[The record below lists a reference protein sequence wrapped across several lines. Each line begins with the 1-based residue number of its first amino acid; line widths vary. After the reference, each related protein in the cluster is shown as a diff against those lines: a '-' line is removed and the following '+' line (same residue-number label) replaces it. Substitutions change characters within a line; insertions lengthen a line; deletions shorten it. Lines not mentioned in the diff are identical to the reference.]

1 MAKRIVTRIGN
12 VFCAEIDNE
21 CKRFFQYVANDLEY
35 LNSSVIRAF
44 KTKYP
49 MDYEPEIEEI
59 VKDEVEFYAHTIL
72 KFGIVFNA
80 WYKVGT
86 SKNIGDEY
94 KEVLFGTTHNHIYP
108 SVHEII
114 EVNPAKNWR
123 VWRINEPPI
132 IQNGELSVEY
142 VGKINQGGVIPY
154 IDIINRLKFGYFK
167 YKTIGWKIENGKNV
181 PIIEN
186 NHNKEY
192 KKTSDN
198 MEDKGTS
205 KPEKQ
210 YSFNRESFL
219 KKIKRALSKAFHR
232 KSVNEKNQTME
243 VTLNLNARL
252 QPTHRHK
259 LEDIIQNLLEKE
271 KIGTVTGGS
280 TSLNT
285 DGEFSCCNIDIHLN
299 DNNPNTVKRLVE
311 ILNPVGIPKGSILQ
325 GTEPNFKTELGTLE
339 GLGYYS
345 NGTDLPDEVYK
356 SYDINYVI
364 EQMEKAMEGIGC
376 LYSFWEGKAYTALY
390 FYGTSYEEMKRKIEP
405 FVASYPLCQ
414 KSRIERIA

>member
-1 MAKRIVTRIGN
+1 
-12 VFCAEIDNE
+12 
-21 CKRFFQYVANDLEY
+21 
-35 LNSSVIRAF
+35 
-44 KTKYP
+44 
-49 MDYEPEIEEI
+49 
-59 VKDEVEFYAHTIL
+59 
-72 KFGIVFNA
+72 
-80 WYKVGT
+80 
-86 SKNIGDEY
+86 
-94 KEVLFGTTHNHIYP
+94 
-108 SVHEII
+108 
-114 EVNPAKNWR
+114 
-123 VWRINEPPI
+123 
-132 IQNGELSVEY
+132 
-142 VGKINQGGVIPY
+142 
-154 IDIINRLKFGYFK
+154 
-167 YKTIGWKIENGKNV
+167 
-181 PIIEN
+181 
-186 NHNKEY
+186 
-192 KKTSDN
+192 
-198 MEDKGTS
+198 
-205 KPEKQ
+205 
-210 YSFNRESFL
+210 
-219 KKIKRALSKAFHR
+219 
-232 KSVNEKNQTME
+232 ME

-271 KIGTVTGGS
+271 KIGTVTGGG
-280 TSLNT
+280 TLLNT

-299 DNNPNTVKRLVE
+299 DNNPNTIKRLVE

-325 GTEPNFKTELGTLE
+325 GTEPDFKTELGTLE

>member
-49 MDYEPEIEEI
+49 MDYKPKVEEI

-132 IQNGELSVEY
+132 IQNGELSVKY
-142 VGKINQGGVIPY
+142 VDKINQGGVIPY

-167 YKTIGWKIENGKNV
+167 YKTTGWKIENGKNV

-232 KSVNEKNQTME
+232 KSVNKKNQTME

-271 KIGTVTGGS
+271 KIGTVTGGG

-285 DGEFSCCNIDIHLN
+285 DGEFSFCNIDIHLN

-325 GTEPNFKTELGTLE
+325 GTEPDFKTELGTLE